1 VVTVKEQTALL
12 GISRGS
18 LYYQSAR
25 PSPEEMAFKHRIDK
39 IYTACP
45 FYGARRFAAQL
56 AA

>member
-12 GISRGS
+12 GISRCS